1 MKPLLLHGPAIEVS
15 RRKLQDIRQ
24 QLDVAD
30 VLVFE
35 KDADLQQILTNLQ
48 SQSLFDNERL
58 IILENPP
65 EAFQLSIVNCQL
77 SIVLWFD
84 HEVDIKKWPGF
95 EVLFFPESR
104 EVSIF
109 PFLDMLAT
117 GDKRAYLEMDKL
129 KKAGLP
135 AGRQGFD
142 MQYFITMIFYL
153 LRNLVATPKKAPDFV
168 KKKLQKQRQRFNL
181 KKIETL
187 YKDIL
192 WLDFKIKSGFLEKD
206 QAEFLL
212 IDKFI
217 EN

>member
-1 MKPLLLHGPAIEVS
+1 M
-15 RRKLQDIRQ
+15 D
-24 QLDVAD
+24 DV
-30 VLVFE
+30 VVFE
-35 KDADLQQILTNLQ
+35 QKSDLQQILTNLQ
-48 SQSLFDNERL
+48 SQSLFDTERL
-58 IILENPP
+58 VILENPP
-65 EAFQLSIVNCQL
+65 DSFQLSTVNCQL
-77 SIVLWFD
+77 STVLWFD

-95 EVLFFPESR
+95 EALFFPESR

-129 KKAGLP
+129 KKAG
-135 AGRQGFD
+135 FD
-142 MQYFITMIFYL
+142 MQYFITMTFYL

-212 IDKFI
+212 IDKFTG
-217 EN
+217 N